1 MNKNKNQTQLNITHG
16 NDISL
21 LVTLMR
27 DGELFPTHLAQDVK
41 VSILSRMG
49 YRQNLN
55 FQLDVD
61 KLLIDIPAKIVMT
74 NVYGLLI
81 EGTLGNSQW
90 RTFYESLLRYTD
102 FTEAMLTDS
111 VQQRGDS
118 FDLTMDVQLYKGI
131 DEVKMDERIS
141 EHNEDEEAHAEAFAA
156 HNSDEEA
163 HRAQFAAMKRLI
175 DLEKVLPVTYES
187 LMQLRDEERLLPGQ
201 WYRITDYVT
210 TTTQADTQSADHPFD
225 ILVMASKP
233 DLLLETAFAAVHEG
247 DTYFQSSKLEA
258 WELNYCL
265 DNDTDRFAWADPLNG
280 KGVVYRLKDEWAN
293 DLPYDFKNIMFK
305 RCYAEPDQFD
315 GKGAYIAIPGLTV
328 GKDDELLPAQDDDDF
343 VYLFTFSCLA
353 SLDEDTAVHP
363 AQADASM
370 GFFQSGDELS
380 AEYDDSPCPTGNVFE
395 AHFISLSIDDE
406 PLKRVMA
413 LPNITFGQFYKDSAS
428 YRTIA
433 NRFGANCHDLSL
445 VGKDFHDNL
454 LQSVSESYFF
464 YGCFHS
470 TFQKANRS
478 SFGNV
483 NYSSFGNVQFSSFG
497 NVNYS
502 SFGDVESSSFGDV
515 DTCSFVYVKNCSF
528 GDVWSSSFGEYVQ
541 FSSFGNVQFS
551 SFGYVRNSSFG
562 DVDTCSFVYVKN
574 CSFGYVRNS
583 SFGDVESSSFGDVGN
598 SSFGYVRNSSFG
610 NCAYI
615 VSRSYIRNLRVVSG
629 SSADVTD
636 VEFVGRIEMNNTTT
650 LTIPAHSSCIFV
662 GKNTQGVLAQWSPA
676 DDH

>member
-61 KLLIDIPAKIVMT
+61 KLLVDIPAKIVMT
-74 NVYGLLI
+74 NVYGLLV

-131 DEVKMDERIS
+131 DEVKMDEHIS
-141 EHNEDEEAHAEAFAA
+141 EHNEDGEAHPEAFAAHNSDEDAHAEAFAA

-175 DLEKVLPVTYES
+175 DLEKVIPKTYAE
-187 LMQLRDEERLLPGQ
+187 LVQLRDEARLIPGQ
-201 WYRITDYVT
+201 WYRIVDYVT
-210 TTTQADTQSADHPFD
+210 TTTQADTQSAGHTFD

-233 DLLLETAFAAVHEG
+233 DILLETAFAAIHEG
-247 DTYFQSSKLEA
+247 DTYFQNSKLEA
-258 WELNYCL
+258 WELKYCL
-265 DNDTDRFAWADPLNG
+265 DNDADRFAWADPLNG

-315 GKGAYIAIPGLTV
+315 GEGAYIAIPGLTV

-478 SFGNV
+478 SFGE
-483 NYSSFGNVQFSSFG
+483 YVQFSSFG
-497 NVNYS
+497 Y
-502 SFGDVESSSFGDV
+502 VESSSFGDV

-528 GDVWSSSFGEYVQ
+528 GDVESSSFGYVRN
-541 FSSFGNVQFS
+541 SSFGNVQFS
-551 SFGYVRNSSFG
+551 SFGDVWSSSFGNVNYSSFG
-562 DVDTCSFVYVKN
+562 DVV
-574 CSFGYVRNS
+574 
-583 SFGDVESSSFGDVGN
+583 SSSFGDVGN
-598 SSFGYVRNSSFG
+598 SSFGNVYYSSFG

>member
-27 DGELFPTHLAQDVK
+27 DGEPFPTHLAQDVK

-90 RTFYESLLRYTD
+90 RTFHESLLRYTD

-141 EHNEDEEAHAEAFAA
+141 EHNEDSEAHPEAFAA
-156 HNSDEEA
+156 HNSDGEA
-163 HRAQFAAMKRLI
+163 HRAQFSAMKRLI

-187 LMQLRDEERLLPGQ
+187 LVQLRDEERLLPGQ

-265 DNDTDRFAWADPLNG
+265 DNDTDRFAWADPENG
-280 KGVVYRLKDEWAN
+280 KGVVYRMKDEWAN

-305 RCYAEPDQFD
+305 RSYAEPEQFGGD
-315 GKGAYIAIPGLTV
+315 GAYIAIPGSTV
-328 GKDDELLPAQDDDDF
+328 ELPAQDDNNF
-343 VYLFTFSCLA
+343 VFFFTFSCLA
-353 SLDEDTAVHP
+353 SLDDDLAEHP

-370 GFFQSGDELS
+370 GFFKSENEMS
-380 AEYDDSPCPTGNVFE
+380 ADYDDSPYPASNFIE
-395 AHFISLSIDDE
+395 PHFISQSIDDQ

-413 LPNITFGQFYKDSAS
+413 LPNITIGQYYKDAYC
-428 YRTIA
+428 YRTMG
-433 NRFGANCHDLSL
+433 NHFGTNCHDLSL
-445 VGKDFHDNL
+445 IGKNCRGNNFVEVHD
-454 LQSVSESYFF
+454 SYII
-464 YGCFHS
+464 GDC
-470 TFQKANRS
+470 QCS
-478 SFGNV
+478 SFGEVYN
-483 NYSSFGNVQFSSFG
+483 SSFG
-497 NVNYS
+497 Y
-502 SFGDVESSSFGDV
+502 VESSSFGYVNLSSFGYV
-515 DTCSFVYVKNCSF
+515 DTCSFGYV
-528 GDVWSSSFGEYVQ
+528 GA
-541 FSSFGNVQFS
+541 SSFGNVD
-551 SFGYVRNSSFG
+551 GSSFG
-562 DVDTCSFVYVKN
+562 DVRY
-574 CSFGYVRNS
+574 S
-583 SFGDVESSSFGDVGN
+583 SFGDCNNVHATSNVINIRVSSPIN
-598 SSFGYVRNSSFG
+598 
-610 NCAYI
+610 
-615 VSRSYIRNLRVVSG
+615 
-629 SSADVTD
+629 D
-636 VEFVGRIEMNNTTT
+636 VEFIGCTMSNATAVAINS
-650 LTIPAHSSCIFV
+650 HSGILFV
-662 GKNTQGVLAQWSPA
+662 AKDSHGNIVKWNPA
-676 DDH
+676 DNI